1 MKGEMVGRD
10 EEREN
15 EERKERK
22 EKGKETQL
30 LHNYIKRLSTLS

>member
-10 EEREN
+10 EEREK

-22 EKGKETQL
+22 EKGKETQF